1 MFLKVATQ
9 MQSHLEDSPLGHR
22 SPGSSKRGKKRS
34 LHMIEADL
42 MHCGNQSIES
52 HSKELMFYDPG
63 PSHETPV
70 VTNHIENHTPF
81 RNFLVPNPSS
91 RAYSAIG
98 TFTIQ
103 CASCFKWRIIPTKEK
118 YEQIREK
125 ILDEYFVCE
134 HAREWRPAIQ
144 CEDPEDISQDGS
156 RVWAIDKPNIAQ
168 PPSGW
173 ERLLRIRGEGGTK
186 FADVYYAAPSGK
198 KLRSMVEV
206 QRFLVEHPEYA
217 RQGVTLSQFSFQ
229 APRPLQE
236 NYVRKRPL
244 RLMNSSDGS
253 DLLLQQLLEVEEVN
267 PLSCAAT
274 PASSNTVPEKPF
286 PSPPSES
293 EPSTAMPQS
302 EQMKLKD
309 EHATNASFNPLFW
322 TAPHTNKERL
332 VGSPTL
338 PSSVPE
344 KPVFYPNESTP
355 LIYVA
360 PLEPM
365 KLTNE
370 HFAHT
375 STFNPF
381 TWATLPAN
389 KELIFGSAP
398 APLNACCEKPVPF
411 PANEWTLPTSLPP
424 EEIKLKDEHPTNP
437 LFSPLFW
444 VDLPTCKGL
453 TIGAPSS
460 RSITPEEPVSP
471 PNGSTLPVSM
481 KLKDE
486 HLANASS
493 CEL

>member
-1 MFLKVATQ
+1 

-42 MHCGNQSIES
+42 MHCRNQSVES

-63 PSHETPV
+63 TSHETPV

-81 RNFLVPNPSS
+81 RNFLVPTPSS

-134 HAREWRPAIQ
+134 HAREWRPTIQ

-309 EHATNASFNPLFW
+309 EHATNASFNP
-322 TAPHTNKERL
+322 
-332 VGSPTL
+332 S
-338 PSSVPE
+338 
-344 KPVFYPNESTP
+344 
-355 LIYVA
+355 
-360 PLEPM
+360 
-365 KLTNE
+365 
-370 HFAHT
+370 
-375 STFNPF
+375 

-398 APLNACCEKPVPF
+398 APLNAYCEKPVPF

-460 RSITPEEPVSP
+460 QSITPEEPVSP
-471 PNGSTLPVSM
+471 PNESTLPVSM